1 MKNGYIRVGCA
12 APKVRIADC
21 AFNAEQII
29 LAMREAKENELHILV
44 TPELSLTGYT
54 CGDLFMQGVLLD
66 GAVSAMESVLK
77 ATIGSDMIVVVGLPL
92 CYLNKLYNCAA
103 ILQNGKILGVI
114 PKKNL
119 PNYAGSAEVRYFAP
133 AFGGTAEITLC
144 GQDTLFG
151 TDILFACREMRD
163 FVFAAEICEDLWVPC
178 PPSISHTAAGANV
191 ILNLSASNDV
201 AGKAAYRCMLVESL
215 SARIICGYVYANA
228 GYGES
233 TTDSVFSGQRMV
245 AENGKMIGYAAPFD
259 ERLVVY
265 SELDLSLISSER
277 RNMNTYNS
285 TAAEG
290 YDIVEF
296 SCPVRETPLSRSYA
310 KSPFIPEDKAQRDEL
325 CEEILTLQASGL
337 AKRIEHSHAK
347 AAVIGLSGGLDS
359 TLAILVCARALKM
372 LGRDSTDIAAVTMPC
387 FGTTNRTRGNAEIL
401 AERVGARLRTIDIAE
416 SVKVHFNDIG
426 HANDNYNVVFE
437 NAQARERTQILMDVA
452 NQENGLVIG
461 TGDLSELA
469 LGWATYNGDHMSMY
483 GVNGSVPKT
492 LIRHIVNYEAYKT
505 DDEKL
510 RAVLLDILDTPVS
523 PELLPAKDGE
533 IAQKTEDLVGPYE
546 LHDFF
551 IYYAVG
557 CRFAPDKIYRI
568 AKRTFAGCYDDATL
582 LKWLKNFYRRFFNQQ
597 FKRSCLPD
605 GPKVISISLSPRGGL
620 AIPSDAC
627 SDLWLAEVE
636 KLS

>member
-66 GAVSAMESVLK
+66 GTVSALESVLK

-133 AFGGTAEITLC
+133 AFEGTAEITLC

-201 AGKAAYRCMLVESL
+201 AGKAAYRRMLVESL

-296 SCPVRETPLSRSYA
+296 SCPMRETPLSRSYA
-310 KSPFIPEDKAQRDEL
+310 KSPFIPEDKVQRDEL

-426 HANDNYNVVFE
+426 HADDNYNVVFE

-533 IAQKTEDLVGPYE
+533 IAQKTEDLVGP
-546 LHDFF
+546 
-551 IYYAVG
+551 
-557 CRFAPDKIYRI
+557 
-568 AKRTFAGCYDDATL
+568 
-582 LKWLKNFYRRFFNQQ
+582 
-597 FKRSCLPD
+597 
-605 GPKVISISLSPRGGL
+605 
-620 AIPSDAC
+620 
-627 SDLWLAEVE
+627 
-636 KLS
+636 